1 MDPIKE
7 AFSKIKQD
15 MDFLKE
21 EIVAIRNKLNN
32 LQSNL
37 ETSAKQTTPTQGPMP
52 SAQQTNIQTPPPT
65 QSIQN
70 IGAEGLYGQDIAT
83 STGNEGVPTNR
94 PTYQQTDQHPTDSYG
109 KPPER
114 KISSL
119 EDFKKASEILH
130 SLDSIKKEIR
140 AKFKLLTS
148 QEMLVFSTLY
158 GLEEQNI
165 QETTYR
171 TLSKILCLSES
182 SIRDYINKL
191 LKKGVPINKIRQ
203 NNKTILLQ
211 ISPDLKGVT
220 TLEAIQKLR
229 EL

>member
-1 MDPIKE
+1 MDPIKD
-7 AFSKIKQD
+7 AFLKIKQD
-15 MDFLKE
+15 IEFLKE
-21 EIVAIRNKLNN
+21 EIVSMRNKLNN

-37 ETSAKQTTPTQGPMP
+37 KPSVNQTTPTQEPLS
-52 SAQQTNIQTPPPT
+52 SAQQTNTQTPPPT
-65 QSIQN
+65 QNIQN
-70 IGAEGLYGQDIAT
+70 MDAEGLYGKDIAI
-83 STGNEGVPTNR
+83 STGNKGVPTNR
-94 PTYQQTDQHPTDSYG
+94 PTYQQTDQHPTTSYG
-109 KPPER
+109 KPLER
-114 KISSL
+114 RISSL

-140 AKFKLLTS
+140 AKFKLLTG

-158 GLEEQNI
+158 SLEEQNI

-171 TLSKILCLSES
+171 TISKVLSLSES

-211 ISPDLKGVT
+211 ISPDLRGVT
-220 TLEAIQKLR
+220 TLETIQKLR